1 MNASDIM
8 TTDVQTLPPDCTIG
22 EAVGRF
28 GETKFQAFP
37 IVDGKGALVGTV
49 NIWRVLRNVIPPYI
63 VSGDLPDVRFAPDLE
78 LLHER
83 LGTLRSQS
91 VTTIM
96 NKNPPAVSPDC
107 SVLECAALMVNAP
120 KTIHLLP
127 VVDDSKQLLGV
138 VTPWD
143 LIKEIA

>member
-1 MNASDIM
+1 MNARDIM
-8 TTDVQTLPPDCTIG
+8 TTNVQTLPPDCTIG

-83 LGTLRSQS
+83 LGTLRSQP
-91 VTTIM
+91 VTNIM
-96 NKNPPAVSPDC
+96 NKNPPAVPPDC

-127 VVDDSKQLLGV
+127 VLDNSKQLLGI